1 MKAYLALIGLYLFLA
16 VILILLP
23 KEKESDIKDRI
34 EIYESEC
41 LFNDIRDEWD
51 IGDTV
56 IDGMYT
62 YPDTVTT
69 NFYINPDFKH
79 GVFGGRHNKLR
90 TDIKTIGL

>member
-1 MKAYLALIGLYLFLA
+1 MKAYLTLIGLYLFLA
-16 VILILLP
+16 VTLILLP
-23 KEKESDIKDRI
+23 KETNIKDRV

-56 IDGMYT
+56 IDDMYT
-62 YPDTVTT
+62 YNDTVTT
-69 NFYINPDFKH
+69 NFSINPDFKH